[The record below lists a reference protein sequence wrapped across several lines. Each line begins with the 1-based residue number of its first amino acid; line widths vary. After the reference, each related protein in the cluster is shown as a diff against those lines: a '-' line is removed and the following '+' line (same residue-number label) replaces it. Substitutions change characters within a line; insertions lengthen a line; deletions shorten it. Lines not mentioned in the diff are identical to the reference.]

1 MDRGLLKQH
10 LLLAEKHIGEGV
22 VHVER
27 QRQIVEGL
35 ERDGQDVGRSA
46 DLLELFEETLRT
58 HIDER
63 DRLVALPNV
72 FKRRCARRKLGHAV
86 SRREPLIRFPPFL
99 VLFPPFLVFLCPVRH
114 RQNLLTT

>member
-46 DLLELFEETLRT
+46 DLLELFEETLRA
-58 HIDER
+58 HINER
-63 DRLVALPNV
+63 ERGACRAKISD
-72 FKRRCARRKLGHAV
+72 AV
-86 SRREPLIRFPPFL
+86 PSKNLHQSQKSESACCDTTIDGRF
-99 VLFPPFLVFLCPVRH
+99 
-114 RQNLLTT
+114 